1 MSSIKVI
8 GLTRKTSFP
17 RRRESRIPHDFT
29 PLLGL
34 AFLLLLIA
42 SIAFFSYLELAQ
54 AADIKTDLS
63 LSTGYRVDDLS
74 WNIAGNI
81 YGGNPNVLSE
91 LTWSD
96 LETLQATVGGRVLVN
111 EWLYLRG
118 SLGYGWTFSGGNLDS
133 DFLGNNRTQEY
144 SRSSNSADGGRVLD
158 GAIGLGYQF
167 SFLSGKFRL
176 SPLLGYSYSAQE
188 LTLKDGVQVIA
199 TPGWTPPAGPI
210 QGLDSTYDASWLGPW
225 LGIDLSFEVT
235 ERVTLFGSFEYHWA
249 TFDSESNLNLRNDL
263 AHPKTFEQDADGRG
277 FLITL
282 SAEYLLTGPWS
293 LNMAFNYQKWS
304 ADPGRDRLY
313 YANGSIAETRLNE
326 VNWDSYAL
334 MLGLVY
340 RFGHKSVVSYQ

>member
-1 MSSIKVI
+1 MAK
-8 GLTRKTSFP
+8 
-17 RRRESRIPHDFT
+17 RIS
-29 PLLGL
+29 
-34 AFLLLLIA
+34 LLLLILGVPCLWCIQRVEPA
-42 SIAFFSYLELAQ
+42 EIR
-54 AADIKTDLS
+54 TDVS

-74 WNIAGNI
+74 WNIAGNT

-96 LETLQATVGGRVLVN
+96 LETLQATVSGRALVN
-111 EWLYLRG
+111 DWLYLRG

-167 SFLSGKFRL
+167 SFLSGRFRL

-225 LGIDLSFEVT
+225 LGIDLSFAIT
-235 ERVTLFGSFEYHWA
+235 ERVTLFGGFEYHWA
-249 TFDSESNLNLRNDL
+249 TFDAEGNLNLRKDL
-263 AHPKTFEQDADGRG
+263 AHPKSFEHDADGKG

-282 SAEYLLTGPWS
+282 SAEYLLSGPWS
-293 LNMAFNYQKWS
+293 LNIAFNYQKWS
-304 ADPGRDRLY
+304 TDPGLDRLY
-313 YANGSIAETRLNE
+313 YANGSAAVTRLNE
-326 VNWDSYAL
+326 VEWDSYAL